1 MRDWSKLGELF
12 ATMARHGGLTFGG
25 GGPTIAAVEYETID
39 RRGWLTR
46 EQFRLAFALSR
57 ITPGTNLLA
66 FCTAVG
72 WQVGGVSGSVAAL
85 IASSL
90 PCSAV
95 TVALTILLEFWQG
108 YRWAAVAIQGAAAA
122 AIGIVAASC
131 WHLIEPHMVAGSRLR
146 TVFLVA
152 LAVTLQ
158 AFDVSPLR
166 ILLLAAIVGA
176 VWREAP

>member
-1 MRDWSKLGELF
+1 MVDWSRLGELF
-12 ATMARHGGLTFGG
+12 VTMARHGGLTFGG

-39 RRGWLTR
+39 RQGWLTR

-57 ITPGTNLLA
+57 VTPGTNLLA
-66 FCTAVG
+66 FCAAIG

-90 PCSAV
+90 PCSVV

-108 YRWAAVAIQGAAAA
+108 YRWAGIAIEGAAAA
-122 AIGIVAASC
+122 ATGIVAASC
-131 WHLIEPHMVAGSRLR
+131 WHLIEPHMIPGTRLR
-146 TVFLVA
+146 TMVLVA
-152 LAVTLQ
+152 GAVALQ

-166 ILLLAAIVGA
+166 ILLLAAIAGA
-176 VWREAP
+176 VWREAS